1 MKNWM
6 ITPDGSA
13 VNLDRVER
21 VTVELRTSHQDPT
34 WYVLARFAG
43 QNGTGVTLA
52 QNFVDRAAAVD
63 WIAEH
68 FGSPSLTEAVIKA
81 SSNFRSAAPNWPA

>member
-21 VTVELRTSHQDPT
+21 VTVELRASHTEQAP
-34 WYVLARFAG
+34 WYVLAKLAG
-43 QNGTGVTLA
+43 REYGGVTLA
-52 QNFVDRAAAVD
+52 QNFADRAEAAD

-68 FGSPSLTEAVIKA
+68 F
-81 SSNFRSAAPNWPA
+81 SA

>member
-21 VTVELRTSHQDPT
+21 VTVEMRTAYENNRT
-34 WYVLARFAG
+34 AWYVLARFAGQNVLARFAG

-52 QNFVDRAAAVD
+52 QNFADRATAVD

-68 FGSPSLTEAVIKA
+68 F
-81 SSNFRSAAPNWPA
+81 SA